1 MIEGLCE
8 SPLTFTSMIAWSE
21 ALNAG
26 EMQLREFL
34 DLDAMLNSG
43 PSDEQVENDS
53 DSDLPSGV
61 ELKEDEEPEEEPEKP
76 GDEEDE
82 YTEKRAAPQ
91 REDDDDE
98 ENTLSL
104 AQMEEQLTPQAL
116 EQFAEIT
123 ALYKTFLTLQE
134 ARLEAL
140 NAGDNYAPAHEQ
152 TGRASCRESG
162 WQKE

>member
-1 MIEGLCE
+1 
-8 SPLTFTSMIAWSE
+8 FTSMIAWSE

-26 EMQLREFL
+26 EMQLREIL

-61 ELKEDEEPEEEPEKP
+61 ELKDDDEPEAEPEKNS
-76 GDEEDE
+76 DDEDE

-91 REDDDDE
+91 QEDDDE

-104 AQMEEQLTPQAL
+104 AQMEEQLKPQAL

-123 ALYKTFLTLQE
+123 SLYK
-134 ARLEAL
+134 
-140 NAGDNYAPAHEQ
+140 
-152 TGRASCRESG
+152 
-162 WQKE
+162 